1 MKSYS
6 FSCLRSRSVVTQHSA
21 TLVNYSLTDWKT
33 DYKSCG
39 WIWRTEAESRLFA
52 YPSSAWCVNKGDS
65 LSVSTP
71 VYSHA
76 KQSECNYASSLF
88 FFPEHFV
95 LALICSLPCIS
106 IVALHLFPLK
116 TMRKRELC
124 AGFNS
129 ICVEICCNICLAAGQ
144 VKYSHFI
151 KWRYATVIAHLVSRN
166 DSIYCG
172 ALWRCC
178 GPNSANVHVR
188 EALAW

>member
-1 MKSYS
+1 MGE
-6 FSCLRSRSVVTQHSA
+6 FGGLRQSQGYLHILHLPGVSTKETH
-21 TLVNYSLTDWKT
+21 
-33 DYKSCG
+33 
-39 WIWRTEAESRLFA
+39 
-52 YPSSAWCVNKGDS
+52 S
-65 LSVSTP
+65 LSP
-71 VYSHA
+71 HRRIHM
-76 KQSECNYASSLF
+76 QSKVNVIMLPLFF

-151 KWRYATVIAHLVSRN
+151 KWRYATVIAHLVSQN

-178 GPNSANVHVR
+178 RPNSANVHVR
-188 EALAW
+188 EALA